1 MGRQVKGIARVDIS
15 VESTGGTQQPRQ
27 VAVVGGGISGLAA
40 AHRLGELDPSIEVTL
55 FEASARLGGVLETVV
70 EQGFLLERS
79 ADNFLTNLP
88 WAVDLCRRIGFED
101 QLLDTN
107 DANRR
112 ALVVHRGQ
120 LIPVPEGFV
129 LLAPQRVWPV
139 LKSPLLSWRGK
150 LRLAL
155 ERFVRPRRDGVDES
169 LAEFACR
176 RLGREAFERIV
187 QPLVGGIYTAD
198 PEKLSVAATMPRFV
212 EMERKYGSLTRGI
225 KQSSRDPSSHTGAR
239 YSMFVAPQ
247 GGMSS
252 LVRAIADRLPEGCVR
267 LDAPVEHVARLDD
280 GRWRLRYARGEYR
293 QSEVHNFDAIVLALP
308 APRAGRLLEEVDSE
322 LSAEL
327 GGIQYASSAVVT
339 LAYRRDQIRR
349 EIDGFGF
356 VVPASENRRILAGSF
371 SSVKFSG
378 RAPDGSVSIRV
389 FIGGAMQSE
398 LLAKSDDELEQLARG
413 ELGELIGTSGEPL
426 FSSVTRW
433 NNAMPQYHVGHTD
446 RVGRVKDRVSQL
458 AGLALAGNAYEGV
471 GVPNCIH
478 SGEQAAQSVV
488 EAICPG

>member
-1 MGRQVKGIARVDIS
+1 MDTSAD
-15 VESTGGTQQPRQ
+15 STDSTQQSRQ

-40 AHRLGELDPSIEVTL
+40 AHRLGELDPSVKVTL
-55 FEASARLGGVLETVV
+55 LEASSRLGGVLETVV
-70 EQGFLLERS
+70 EDGFLLERS

-101 QLLDTN
+101 QLLETN
-107 DANRR
+107 DVNRR

-120 LIPVPEGFV
+120 LVPVPEGFL

-139 LKSPLLSWRGK
+139 LRSPLLSWRGK

-169 LAEFACR
+169 LAQFACR

-212 EMERKYGSLTRGI
+212 EMEQKFGSLTRGI
-225 KQSSRDPSSHTGAR
+225 KHSSRDTSSHTGAR
-239 YSMFVAPQ
+239 YSMFVAPRD
-247 GGMSS
+247 GMSS
-252 LVRAIADRLPEGCVR
+252 LVRAIADRLPHDCVR
-267 LDAPVEHVARLDD
+267 LDSPVEHVARLDD

-293 QSEVHNFDAIVLALP
+293 QSEVHDFDALVLALP
-308 APRAGRLLEEVDSE
+308 APRAGRLLEEVDRE
-322 LSAEL
+322 LSAGL
-327 GGIQYASSAVVT
+327 CGIEYASSAVVT
-339 LAYRRDQIRR
+339 LAYRREQIGR
-349 EIDGFGF
+349 ELDGFGF
-356 VVPASENRRILAGSF
+356 VVPATENRQILAGSF
-371 SSVKFSG
+371 SSNKYAG
-378 RAPDGSVSIRV
+378 RAPDGCVSIRV
-389 FIGGAMQSE
+389 FVGGAMQSE

-413 ELGELIGTSGEPL
+413 ELGELIGTSGDPL

-433 NNAMPQYHVGHTD
+433 NDAMPQYHVGHMD
-446 RVGRVKDRVSQL
+446 RIGRVKDRLSQL

-488 EAICPG
+488 DAICPG